1 MPTEGA
7 RGAWVAEAG
16 LTSALSVLFFL
27 VRGVA
32 LGPTMMPLSAPP
44 PVVAPPPLLAPPLT
58 FAPPTFAP
66 VMVGD
71 VMPTVSVL
79 SSGPPPGDAAFM
91 PEGGRVG

>member
-32 LGPTMMPLSAPP
+32 LRPTMMPLSAPP

-66 VMVGD
+66 IMAGEI
-71 VMPTVSVL
+71 MPTLIVP
-79 SSGPPPGDAAFM
+79 SSGPPPWDAAFM
-91 PEGGRVG
+91 PEGGRGG